1 MSAQDCLPLR
11 SSESS
16 LSWLGVGLLE
26 DGKPGGG
33 APAEV
38 CAPEAENDGGWDR
51 KSLVWPPSPK
61 PEFKATSP

>member
-1 MSAQDCLPLR
+1 M
-11 SSESS
+11 
-16 LSWLGVGLLE
+16 LE

-61 PEFKATSP
+61 PEFKVASP